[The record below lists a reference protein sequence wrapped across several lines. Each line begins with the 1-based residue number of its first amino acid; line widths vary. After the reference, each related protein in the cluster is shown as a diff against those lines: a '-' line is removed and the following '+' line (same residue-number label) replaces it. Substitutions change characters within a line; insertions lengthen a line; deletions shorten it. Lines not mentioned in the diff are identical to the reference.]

1 MGLLGAAVAWDLT
14 QAASLA
20 MMASYCVYH
29 TRRQAPAKCTW
40 GGWTLEAFEGWG
52 QYITMAVPSM
62 VMICERGRGR
72 GRGRGWVGDGAS
84 CQDRQRPGLG
94 PSPSLDQDT
103 HPSTP
108 RRRRQAWTGGRL
120 R

>member
-14 QAASLA
+14 QAASLV

-29 TRRQAPAKCTW
+29 TRRQPPSKCTW

-62 VMICERGRGR
+62 VMICERSN
-72 GRGRGWVGDGAS
+72 GAS
-84 CQDRQRPGLG
+84 ADARAPCLLDAGAARQPA
-94 PSPSLDQDT
+94 Q
-103 HPSTP
+103 
-108 RRRRQAWTGGRL
+108 RRAHAGG
-120 R
+120 